1 MTRTEQAKS
10 RLRRT
15 MMFVPGNNPK
25 MINNAEL
32 YGADTLM
39 FDVED
44 SIAVSQK
51 DAARFMVKY
60 ALQMLPFHCETA
72 VRINHVVQTPFG
84 ITDLKTI
91 LPSKP
96 DLIRM
101 PKTESV
107 EEVQLVTEMIE
118 MVERQEGFPEGSI
131 HIICAIESV
140 RGLYEVRK
148 IAKEPRVVAIA
159 LGGEDFIADLRT
171 QRTARG
177 IELYHARSEILMA
190 ARDAGIQ
197 AMDTVFADV
206 YNVDGF
212 KEEVTNGK
220 DMGFDGKSV
229 IHPLQIGIVH
239 EIYTPN
245 EKEIAH
251 SIKVLACYK
260 DAVENNRGVLTVDGK
275 MIDGP
280 IVVRAERI
288 IAQAKAAGI
297 LSEEEL
303 NNGK

>member
-1 MTRTEQAKS
+1 MNTDVKS

-32 YGADTLM
+32 YGADTIM

-44 SIAVSQK
+44 SIFISQK
-51 DAARFMVKY
+51 DAARHMVKY
-60 ALQMLPFHCETA
+60 ALKELTFGCETA
-72 VRINHVVQTPFG
+72 VRINHVTQTPFG
-84 ITDLKTI
+84 IDDLKAI

-96 DLIRM
+96 DLIRL

-107 EEVQLVTEMIE
+107 EEVRLVTKMIE
-118 MVERQEGFPEGSI
+118 EAEQREGFPTGSI

-140 RGLYEVRK
+140 KGLYAVRA
-148 IAKEPRVVAIA
+148 IAKEPRVIAIA

-171 QRTARG
+171 QRTERG
-177 IELYHARSEILMA
+177 IEFYHARSEILMA

-197 AMDTVFADV
+197 AIDTVYADV
-206 YNVDGF
+206 ANLEGF
-212 KEEVTNGK
+212 RQEVTDIK

-229 IHPLQIGIVH
+229 VHPSQIGIVH
-239 EIYTPN
+239 EIYTPTQAQ
-245 EKEIAH
+245 IAH
-251 SIKVLACYK
+251 AVKVLACYK
-260 DAVENNRGVLTVDGK
+260 DAVANNKGVLAVDGK

-288 IAQAKAAGI
+288 AAQAKAAGI
-297 LSEEEL
+297 LTEEGCEDE
-303 NNGK
+303 K

>member
-1 MTRTEQAKS
+1 MNLTEKSKS

-15 MMFVPGNNPK
+15 MMFVPGNTPK
-25 MINNAEL
+25 MINAAEL

-44 SIAVSQK
+44 SIAISQK
-51 DAARFMVKY
+51 DAARHMVKF
-60 ALQMLPFHCETA
+60 ALKHIPFQCETA
-72 VRINHVVQTPFG
+72 VRINHVNQTPFG
-84 ITDLKTI
+84 IADLKTI

-107 EEVQLVTEMIE
+107 DEVRLVTQMIE
-118 MVERQEGFPEGSI
+118 EIEKSEGFPEGSI
-131 HIICAIESV
+131 NIICAIESV
-140 RGLYEVRK
+140 RGLYEARM

-159 LGGEDFIADLRT
+159 LGGEDYIADLRT
-171 QRTARG
+171 QRTSHG

-206 YNVDGF
+206 YNTDNF
-212 KEEVTNGK
+212 RKEVTMIK
-220 DMGFDGKSV
+220 EMGFDGKSV
-229 IHPLQIGIVH
+229 VHPLQIGIVH
-239 EIYTPN
+239 EIFTPT
-245 EKEIAH
+245 EEQIAH
-251 SIKVLACYK
+251 AIKVLSCYK
-260 DAVENNRGVLTVDGK
+260 EAIENNRGVLTVDGK

-288 IAQAKAAGI
+288 VAQAKAAGI
-297 LSEEEL
+297 LTEEEL
-303 NNGK
+303 NNDK

>member
-1 MTRTEQAKS
+1 MIEAAKA

-15 MMFVPGNNPK
+15 MMFVPGNSPK

-32 YGADTLM
+32 YGADSLM

-51 DAARFMVKY
+51 DAARLMVKY
-60 ALQMLPFHCETA
+60 ALKALPFNCETV
-72 VRINHVVQTPFG
+72 VRINHVTQTPFG
-84 ITDLKTI
+84 IDDLNAI

-96 DLIRM
+96 DLIRL

-107 EEVQLVTEMIE
+107 EEVRLVTKMIE
-118 MVERQEGFPEGSI
+118 EVEAREGFPAGSI
-131 HIICAIESV
+131 NIICAIESV
-140 RGLYEVRK
+140 RGLYEVRA

-171 QRTARG
+171 QRTERG
-177 IELYHARSEILMA
+177 IEFYHARSEILMA

-197 AMDTVFADV
+197 AIDTVYADV
-206 YNVDGF
+206 NNLEGF
-212 KEEVTNGK
+212 CREVTDIK

-229 IHPLQIGIVH
+229 VHPTQVTAVH
-239 EIYTPN
+239 EIYTPT
-245 EKEIAH
+245 EKQIAH
-251 SIKVLACYK
+251 AVKVLACYK
-260 DAVENNRGVLTVDGK
+260 DAVENNKGVIAVDGK

-288 IAQAKAAGI
+288 VAQAKAAG
-297 LSEEEL
+297 LLAEEGCEDE
-303 NNGK
+303 K